1 MIYSTLSNG
10 VTMPGIGFGCYK
22 LPEENGVD
30 VLLSAIQAGYRHF
43 DTASSYGT
51 EKALGQAVRA
61 SGLPREEFF
70 LTSKLWKDQMDDP
83 MAAFRASLQA
93 LGTDYLD
100 LYLIHWPRP
109 NPERADWKE
118 LDIKVWRCLEELYR
132 QGAVRAIGVS
142 NFLPHHLMNLMGR
155 CAVRPMVDQLE
166 YHPGYIQ
173 EAAVRW
179 CQGQNILV
187 EGWSP
192 IGRMRL
198 KDEPALIAMAEG
210 YGVTVPQ
217 LCLRF
222 AVQNQVVPLPKS
234 SSPERMSQNLDLF
247 GFSITEEDMFRL
259 RTLPQLGWG
268 GEHPD
273 RPRQS
278 V

>member
-10 VTMPGIGFGCYK
+10 VTIPGIGFGCYK

-43 DTASSYGT
+43 DTASFYGT

-83 MAAFRASLQA
+83 IAAFRASLQA

-273 RPRQS
+273 RPQQS

>member
-10 VTMPGIGFGCYK
+10 VTIPGIGFGCYK

-43 DTASSYGT
+43 DTASFYGT

-132 QGAVRAIGVS
+132 QGAMRAIGVS

>member
-10 VTMPGIGFGCYK
+10 VTIPGIGFGCYK

-43 DTASSYGT
+43 DTASFYGT

-155 CAVRPMVDQLE
+155 CTVRPMVDQLE

>member
-10 VTMPGIGFGCYK
+10 VTIPGIGFGCYK

-43 DTASSYGT
+43 DTASFYGT

-83 MAAFRASLQA
+83 IAAFRASLQA

-132 QGAVRAIGVS
+132 QGAMRAIGVS